1 MGEIYKMRIL
11 SEDGG
16 EKVILKRRYV
26 GILSGCFKMLSGCF
40 GMLSEY
46 HREVSE
52 CIGMSSGY
60 YNNGNAIDCWDLIF
74 S

>member
-1 MGEIYKMRIL
+1 MVG
-11 SEDGG
+11 
-16 EKVILKRRYV
+16 KVILKWRCV
-26 GILSGCFKMLSGCF
+26 GILSGGFKMLLGCF

-60 YNNGNAIDCWDLIF
+60 YDNGNVIDCWDLIF